1 LSSTGLERVRPN
13 RKESRAVKP
22 EDPRIDVLRPG
33 RLVGSDGLARR
44 VFEIVAIALAILT
57 VAALLWYAVDVFLL
71 VFAGILLAILL
82 RAPSDWLS
90 ERTGLP
96 GGWSLGVVMLALVA
110 VLALLGW
117 LMVPS
122 LVDQFAELYESIPQ
136 SLDNLRQR
144 LAQYDWGERLL
155 DEERRARL
163 LPDATAILG
172 RATGAISATFGA
184 LGSAVIILF
193 LGLYLAISPGVYAN
207 GFTRLL
213 PPDKRQR
220 ARQVLA
226 EIGHILRRWLVGRL
240 LTMTVIGVLTF
251 VGLWFLGIPLALVLA
266 FLAALLSF
274 IPYIGPI
281 VALVPAVLVAF
292 AEGPN
297 QALFVLI
304 LYVGVQGVESYL
316 LLPLVQQWTVDMP
329 PALTIAAIVLLGV
342 LFGGLGIALAA
353 PLAAAGM
360 VAVNMLY
367 LEDFLGEKNGNE

>member
-1 LSSTGLERVRPN
+1 MAAIPAAPPLILGHAPH
-13 RKESRAVKP
+13 VK
-22 EDPRIDVLRPG
+22 
-33 RLVGSDGLARR
+33 
-44 VFEIVAIALAILT
+44 
-57 VAALLWYAVDVFLL
+57 AA
-71 VFAGILLAILL
+71 
-82 RAPSDWLS
+82 
-90 ERTGLP
+90 
-96 GGWSLGVVMLALVA
+96 GVVVLALVA
-110 VLALLGW
+110 VLALVGW

-122 LVDQFAELYESIPQ
+122 LVDQFAQLYESIPQ

-144 LAQYDWGERLL
+144 LIQYDWGERLL
-155 DEERRARL
+155 DEESRARL
-163 LPDATAILG
+163 LPDATAMLG

-193 LGLYLAISPGVYAN
+193 LGLYLAINPGVYAN

-213 PPDKRQR
+213 PPDKRPR

-292 AEGPN
+292 ARVRTKR
-297 QALFVLI
+297 F
-304 LYVGVQGVESYL
+304 SS
-316 LLPLVQQWTVDMP
+316 
-329 PALTIAAIVLLGV
+329 
-342 LFGGLGIALAA
+342 
-353 PLAAAGM
+353 
-360 VAVNMLY
+360 
-367 LEDFLGEKNGNE
+367 

>member
-1 LSSTGLERVRPN
+1 M
-13 RKESRAVKP
+13 VKP
-22 EDPRIDVLRPG
+22 KNSHTDAGAPG
-33 RLVGSDGLARR
+33 LPVRSDGLARR
-44 VFEIVAIALAILT
+44 VFEIVAIALAILI

-110 VLALLGW
+110 VLALIGW
-117 LMVPS
+117 LMAPS
-122 LVDQFAELYESIPQ
+122 LIDQLAQLYESIPQ
-136 SLDNLRQR
+136 SLDDLRQR
-144 LAQYDWGERLL
+144 VAPYAWGERLL
-155 DEERRARL
+155 DQAQGTRL
-163 LPDATAILG
+163 LPDATAVLG

-184 LGSAVIILF
+184 LGSAVVILF

-251 VGLWFLGIPLALVLA
+251 VGLWFLGIRLALVLA

-297 QALFVLI
+297 
-304 LYVGVQGVESYL
+304 
-316 LLPLVQQWTVDMP
+316 
-329 PALTIAAIVLLGV
+329 
-342 LFGGLGIALAA
+342 
-353 PLAAAGM
+353 
-360 VAVNMLY
+360 
-367 LEDFLGEKNGNE
+367 

>member
-1 LSSTGLERVRPN
+1 MSASMTTP
-13 RKESRAVKP
+13 SDQP
-22 EDPRIDVLRPG
+22 PG
-33 RLVGSDGLARR
+33 RPVRS
-44 VFEIVAIALAILT
+44 
-57 VAALLWYAVDVFLL
+57 
-71 VFAGILLAILL
+71 
-82 RAPSDWLS
+82 LS
-90 ERTGLP
+90 
-96 GGWSLGVVMLALVA
+96 
-110 VLALLGW
+110 
-117 LMVPS
+117 
-122 LVDQFAELYESIPQ
+122 Q
-136 SLDNLRQR
+136 SLDDLRQR
-144 LAQYDWGERLL
+144 LTQYDWGERLL
-155 DEERRARL
+155 DQDRRARL

-193 LGLYLAISPGVYAN
+193 LGLYLAINPAVYAN

-213 PPDKRQR
+213 PPDKRPR

-292 AEGPN
+292 AEGPD

-316 LLPLVQQWTVDMP
+316 LLPLVQQWSVDMP

-367 LEDFLGEKNGNE
+367 LEDFLGEKSGDE